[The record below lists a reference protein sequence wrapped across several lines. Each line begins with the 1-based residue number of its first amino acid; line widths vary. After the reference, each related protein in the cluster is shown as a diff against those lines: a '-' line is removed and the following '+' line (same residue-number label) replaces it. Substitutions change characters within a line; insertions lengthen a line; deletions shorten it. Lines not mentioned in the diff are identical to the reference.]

1 MTTENLREFITLA
14 EIGNYAAAAEPLF
27 ISEATLSRHIMAL
40 EAELGAPL
48 FERFPRSIKLTEL
61 GAVFMPFAQQITA
74 AEDAC
79 IRAIDRQK
87 AQSKSTLSIGFDEAL
102 AYYGVAELL
111 AGFKKVHPEILL
123 QIKEANTFSLR
134 EQVADGQLQLAF
146 VLHDEMSRSENLD
159 YKAFRRD
166 VFAVALPVN
175 HPLAAQES
183 IHLSKLNSESLLLPP
198 PLTAMY
204 ELCMKAFRRFGF
216 EPNSLTTAFLSGRG
230 ARELVRNGV
239 CLAVMPKQFALAWA
253 DEAIAV
259 RDIVPRM
266 LLETA
271 LLSTPSSLGKT
282 GQLFLNYLTEVE
294 KQ

>member
-61 GAVFMPFAQQITA
+61 GSVFMPFAQQITT

-79 IRAIDRQK
+79 IRAIDRQR

-111 AGFKKVHPEILL
+111 AGFKKAHPEILL

-134 EQVADGQLQLAF
+134 EQVADGQLQLAY
-146 VLHDEMSRSENLD
+146 VLHDEMARSENLD

-259 RDIVPRM
+259 RDIAPRM

-271 LLSTPSSLGKT
+271 LISAPSSLGKT